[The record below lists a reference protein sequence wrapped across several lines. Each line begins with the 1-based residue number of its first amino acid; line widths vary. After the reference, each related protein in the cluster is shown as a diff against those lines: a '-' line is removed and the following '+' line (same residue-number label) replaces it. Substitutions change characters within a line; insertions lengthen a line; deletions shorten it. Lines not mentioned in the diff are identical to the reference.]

1 MISFSFMGELPL
13 KSVLYNNIHVYAG
26 DHGSWSLCW
35 MNIHLGI
42 VVTSWS
48 TEGSEHSCLLLSV
61 PIKARVAVEASVT
74 KKLSW
79 SWSFEKQKPVSVLSW
94 IQSCHP
100 YHLKCA
106 LHWNKV
112 AFVFVE
118 QHFWIGLLAVG
129 LKSSKDILPVPLGS
143 ICEQCWHHSF
153 WGCCCQVWWLFG
165 SKEET
170 VWTEAECSFPTS
182 CSDQMNNYSYLFIFR
197 KGLEKGSVELDTII
211 AYNLLKRTERHISW
225 STTLPGNV

>member
-1 MISFSFMGELPL
+1 MI
-13 KSVLYNNIHVYAG
+13 N
-26 DHGSWSLCW
+26 W
-35 MNIHLGI
+35 
-42 VVTSWS
+42 
-48 TEGSEHSCLLLSV
+48 GSEHSCLLLSV
-61 PIKARVAVEASVT
+61 PIKARVAVEASVK

-118 QHFWIGLLAVG
+118 QHFWIWLLAVG

-225 STTLPGNV
+225 STTLSGNV